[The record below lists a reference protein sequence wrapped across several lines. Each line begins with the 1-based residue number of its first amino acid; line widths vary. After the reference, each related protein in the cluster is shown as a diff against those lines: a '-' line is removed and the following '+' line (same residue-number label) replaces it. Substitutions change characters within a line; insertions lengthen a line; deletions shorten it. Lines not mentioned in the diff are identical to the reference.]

1 VRGIGL
7 VRVPALT
14 ATFIICTLIDK
25 EMVMKIRIATL
36 SVAGALVL
44 MSTGASAAIDDK
56 NATEILNKGGC
67 TACHA
72 VDKKLVGPSYQE
84 VAKKHKGKKDAAAV
98 VAKKVRDGGTGT
110 YGQIP
115 MPPNAKDKVSD
126 ADLKALVDWV
136 LSK

>member
-1 VRGIGL
+1 
-7 VRVPALT
+7 
-14 ATFIICTLIDK
+14 
-25 EMVMKIRIATL
+25 MKIRIAAF

-56 NATEILNKGGC
+56 KATELLNKGGC
-67 TACHA
+67 AACHT
-72 VDKKLVGPSYQE
+72 VDKKLVGPSYKE
-84 VAKKHKGKKDAAAV
+84 VAKKHKGKKDAVAT
-98 VAKKVRDGGTGT
+98 VAKKVREGGSGV

-115 MPPNAKDKVSD
+115 MPPNSKDKIND

>member
-1 VRGIGL
+1 
-7 VRVPALT
+7 
-14 ATFIICTLIDK
+14 
-25 EMVMKIRIATL
+25 MKIRIAAF
-36 SVAGALVL
+36 SVASALVL

-56 NATEILNKGGC
+56 SATEILNKGGC
-67 TACHA
+67 SACHA

-98 VAKKVRDGGTGT
+98 VAKKIRDGGAGT

>member
-1 VRGIGL
+1 
-7 VRVPALT
+7 
-14 ATFIICTLIDK
+14 
-25 EMVMKIRIATL
+25 MKIRVAAF

-56 NATEILNKGGC
+56 KAQEIMNKSGC
-67 TACHA
+67 AACHT
-72 VDKKLVGPSYQE
+72 VDKKLVGPSYKE
-84 VAKKHKGKKDAAAV
+84 VAKKRKSEKGAAAV
-98 VAKKVRDGGTGT
+98 VAKKIREGGTGG

-115 MPPNAKDKVSD
+115 MPPNSSSQISD